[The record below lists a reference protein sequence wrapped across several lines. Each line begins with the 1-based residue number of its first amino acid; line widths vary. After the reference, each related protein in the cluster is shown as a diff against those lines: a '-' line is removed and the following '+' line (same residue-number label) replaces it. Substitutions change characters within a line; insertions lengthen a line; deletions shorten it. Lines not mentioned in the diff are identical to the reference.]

1 MAYPLGGIVVAR
13 DPFGAGGERPYL
25 LVSNETHPFH
35 GEEYVAAVVTT
46 TDRDRA
52 VVLADDVFTAGSLPR
67 RSVVSPWNPVTL
79 KDEFIDTHVAT
90 VTGGIVDEV
99 VTELCSYVGTR

>member
-1 MAYPLGGIVVAR
+1 MAYPLGGIVVAQ

-25 LVSNETHPFH
+25 LISNEAHPFH
-35 GEEYVAAVVTT
+35 GEEYIAAVVTT

-90 VTGGIVDEV
+90 VTRDV
-99 VTELCSYVGTR
+99 VNELVIELRSYVGTH